1 MKTCWIWHC
10 CRMEHHLTR
19 SKKLKIGSE
28 TFFLNSKSK
37 TNDPWTCV
45 TFRPKKI
52 HLEISKP
59 GLYCQ
64 TLLQESWIS
73 SGHYVSLPGND

>member
-45 TFRPKKI
+45 TFRP
-52 HLEISKP
+52 
-59 GLYCQ
+59 
-64 TLLQESWIS
+64 
-73 SGHYVSLPGND
+73 

>member
-59 GLYCQ
+59 MCAMS
-64 TLLQESWIS
+64 LL
-73 SGHYVSLPGND
+73 L